1 MPASPAQPSH
11 GPDSL
16 APTPAERARTLLE
29 FASSVVVDVPGMD
42 LAHRPGIPPLARCAV
57 LADGSLA
64 VLVEQDT
71 PLCRIVSVS
80 RGSRTEGLAAVLEAV
95 DVAPVAM
102 PHRIRGRATVH
113 GQLDVLTAAAP
124 EVLDGLFPQRP
135 TGVGYALLRLTPDHL
150 SVEDLWG
157 SECCVPL
164 TDLGP
169 AAPDPLAADE
179 AAMLQHLAAAHPDH
193 LARLGSLALDQ
204 PTGPAGWQD
213 HPHGLEVRPVALDR
227 FGLRVRMIDGER
239 ILDARFEFHRPVTSA
254 DQLPEAMHRLFRPA
268 DSRRADA

>member
-1 MPASPAQPSH
+1 MPASPALPSS
-11 GPDSL
+11 GSPAT

-29 FASSVVVDVPGMD
+29 FASSVIVDVPGMD
-42 LAHRPGIPPLARCAV
+42 LAQRPGIPPAARCAV

-64 VLVEQDT
+64 LLVEQDS
-71 PLCRIVSVS
+71 PLCRIASVA
-80 RGSRTEGLAAVLEAV
+80 RGDELPAVVEAV

-102 PHRIRGRATVH
+102 PHRIRGRATAH
-113 GQLDVLTAAAP
+113 GHLDVLTAAAP

-135 TGVGYALLRLTPDHL
+135 TGVRYALLRLAPDHL

-164 TDLGP
+164 DGLGA

-193 LARLGSLALDQ
+193 LARLGALALDH
-204 PTGPAGWQD
+204 PAGPAGWTE
-213 HPHGLEVRPVALDR
+213 HPVGLDVRPVALDR
-227 FGLRVRMIDGER
+227 FGLRVRMIDGAR
-239 ILDARFEFHRPVTSA
+239 ILDARFEFHRPVTAA

-268 DSRRADA
+268 GSHRADA